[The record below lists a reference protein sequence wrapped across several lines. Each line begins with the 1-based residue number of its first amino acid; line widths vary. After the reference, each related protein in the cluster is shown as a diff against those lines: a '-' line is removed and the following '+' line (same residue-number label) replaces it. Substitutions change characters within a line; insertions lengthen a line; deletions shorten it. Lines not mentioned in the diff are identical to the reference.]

1 MPNDLQEGTKFCCL
15 VSATVNRKENE
26 HGRASFLGVTTGGQG
41 RGWCRRVGGGMG
53 HTQLKTGVQ
62 GGHVE
67 HRGET
72 EVKVVQK
79 EESGEGR
86 HKTQKAGG
94 KKKKKKKD
102 FWSLDPSR
110 KSTAQPNQ
118 EHSEGLPS
126 NHMYLKKG
134 SIWTQEVDLCNI

>member
-1 MPNDLQEGTKFCCL
+1 
-15 VSATVNRKENE
+15 
-26 HGRASFLGVTTGGQG
+26 
-41 RGWCRRVGGGMG
+41 MG

-79 EESGEGR
+79 DMYGP
-86 HKTQKAGG
+86 
-94 KKKKKKKD
+94 
-102 FWSLDPSR
+102 FF
-110 KSTAQPNQ
+110 QPYQ
-118 EHSEGLPS
+118 EDSEGLAS

>member
-1 MPNDLQEGTKFCCL
+1 
-15 VSATVNRKENE
+15 
-26 HGRASFLGVTTGGQG
+26 
-41 RGWCRRVGGGMG
+41 MG

-72 EVKVVQK
+72 EVKVVQ
-79 EESGEGR
+79 SGGQEGR
-86 HKTQKAGG
+86 QKN
-94 KKKKKKKD
+94 KKSRWKNKKIKKSEKKD

-118 EHSEGLPS
+118 EDSEGLPS
-126 NHMYLKKG
+126 DHMYLRKG

>member
-1 MPNDLQEGTKFCCL
+1 
-15 VSATVNRKENE
+15 
-26 HGRASFLGVTTGGQG
+26 
-41 RGWCRRVGGGMG
+41 MG

-79 EESGEGR
+79 EECGGQEGR
-86 HKTQKAGG
+86 QKKTKKAGG
-94 KKKKKKKD
+94 KRKKEKKD
-102 FWSLDPSR
+102 FWSLDLRR
-110 KSTAQPNQ
+110 KSTAQPYQ
-118 EHSEGLPS
+118 EDSEGLAS

>member
-1 MPNDLQEGTKFCCL
+1 
-15 VSATVNRKENE
+15 
-26 HGRASFLGVTTGGQG
+26 
-41 RGWCRRVGGGMG
+41 MG

-79 EESGEGR
+79 EESGGR
-86 HKTQKAGG
+86 QKN
-94 KKKKKKKD
+94 KKSRWKKKKKD
-102 FWSLDPSR
+102 FWSLDLSR

-118 EHSEGLPS
+118 EDSEGLPS
-126 NHMYLKKG
+126 DHMYLRKG

>member
-1 MPNDLQEGTKFCCL
+1 
-15 VSATVNRKENE
+15 
-26 HGRASFLGVTTGGQG
+26 
-41 RGWCRRVGGGMG
+41 MG

-62 GGHVE
+62 GGLVE

-79 EESGEGR
+79 EESGGQEGR
-86 HKTQKAGG
+86 QKN
-94 KKKKKKKD
+94 KKSRWKKEKKKD
-102 FWSLDPSR
+102 FWSHDLRR

-118 EHSEGLPS
+118 EDSEGLPS